1 MRTLAFLTGI
11 LAGAIATET
20 IHRYGPTAI
29 RWAFSRGD
37 TRTESG
43 PGRVLPTLPGA

>member
-20 IHRYGPTAI
+20 IHRYGPAI
-29 RWAFSRGD
+29 LWHIFTTD
-37 TRTESG
+37 TRSS
-43 PGRVLPTLPGA
+43 R